1 MSTVRTYLA
10 LVFVTGCCDGEEGT
24 AAPSELPQTLEEVC
38 ASSIVAELEISP
50 QPGRRE
56 CHLFFEL
63 TRPLSRDQVA
73 GLEAYRGGLF
83 DNFYVRDEIS
93 HG

>member
-1 MSTVRTYLA
+1 MSTVKTYLA
-10 LVFVTGCCDGEEGT
+10 LVFVTGRYDGEEGFT
-24 AAPSELPQTLEEVC
+24 EPSELPQTLEEIC
-38 ASSIVAELEISP
+38 AASIVAELGISL
-50 QPGRRE
+50 QPERRE

-63 TRPLSRDQVA
+63 THPLSQVQVA

-93 HG
+93 LE

>member
-1 MSTVRTYLA
+1 MSTVKTYLA
-10 LVFVTGCCDGEEGT
+10 LVFVTGHCDGEERPT
-24 AAPSELPQTLEEVC
+24 APSELPQTLEEEL
-38 ASSIVAELEISP
+38 ATSIVAELEISP

-63 TRPLSRDQVA
+63 THPLSQDQVT
-73 GLEAYRGGLF
+73 GLEAYRGDLF

-93 HG
+93 PE